1 MLLLPHRHWPVS
13 ELPSS
18 PVVAWFCCCCCSAWI
33 RLTTGQWHDSTSWHT
48 LPWSGPGPVADAGP
62 RVWGSAPVP
71 GGQPLFLCSPGGH
84 CAHAMLAMI
93 LGLRGCTAI
102 RLIPAAAVAAAVL
115 SRWVGWKQ
123 WEMGKGIRP
132 KQGFARHAPTPP
144 TSLTPHTPTST
155 PPHPHTPT
163 PALRMQ
169 PHWQESWPAGQALCP
184 ASPEP
189 TSGWAAGG
197 FYSASGSWIGYPQCL
212 WSKGG
217 PLLDEEWAMVL
228 ASRPEKLPSISRAF
242 LPCWL
247 AILHL
252 RALRAY
258 VCLASGDG
266 AAVPSGCW
274 WHTLRGLNQVFVSA
288 RYQMPDHLGLRLG
301 QDAYGVHVPAKVAR
315 DHAAWTD
322 PASLLGAGSHG
333 IAMLHGC
340 MRLLCLAVVVRPAA
354 NVLLINM

>member
-1 MLLLPHRHWPVS
+1 MLLQLLLSLNQVDHFEGLANGMTVPLGTLCLGQAQDLLQTLALECEEVLQCLVVS
-13 ELPSS
+13 H
-18 PVVAWFCCCCCSAWI
+18 FFSAPLRAIVHIPCW
-33 RLTTGQWHDSTSWHT
+33 RCFWGSEAAQPFGWCPLLLLLQPGWVGGWVGSNGKWERV
-48 LPWSGPGPVADAGP
+48 SGPSKA
-62 RVWGSAPVP
+62 
-71 GGQPLFLCSPGGH
+71 SPG
-84 CAHAMLAMI
+84 M
-93 LGLRGCTAI
+93 
-102 RLIPAAAVAAAVL
+102 P
-115 SRWVGWKQ
+115 
-123 WEMGKGIRP
+123 
-132 KQGFARHAPTPP
+132 RHPP
-144 TSLTPHTPTST
+144 HPTPHTPTST
-155 PPHPHTPT
+155 HPT

-217 PLLDEEWAMVL
+217 SLLDEEWAMVL
-228 ASRPEKLPSISRAF
+228 ASRTKKLPSISRAF
-242 LPCWL
+242 LSCWL

-266 AAVPSGCW
+266 TALPSGCW
-274 WHTLRGLNQVFVSA
+274 WHTRRGLNQVFVSA
-288 RYQMPDHLGLRLG
+288 SYQLLDHLGLRLG

-315 DHAAWTD
+315 FHAAWTD

-340 MRLLCLAVVVRPAA
+340 MQVLCLAVVVRPAA
-354 NVLLINM
+354 NVLVINM

>member
-18 PVVAWFCCCCCSAWI
+18 PVVVWFCCSCCSAWI

-102 RLIPAAAVAAAVL
+102 RLIPAAAVAAAE
-115 SRWVGWKQ
+115 SVGGL
-123 WEMGKGIRP
+123 EAMGNGKRYQAQARLRP
-132 KQGFARHAPTPP
+132 ACPDTPHI
-144 TSLTPHTPTST
+144 PHTP
-155 PPHPHTPT
+155 HPHIYTPT

-169 PHWQESWPAGQALCP
+169 PHWQQSWPAGQALCP

-212 WSKGG
+212 YLVRCGLWCWPAGLKSCHQSAG
-217 PLLDEEWAMVL
+217 PSCHADW
-228 ASRPEKLPSISRAF
+228 PS
-242 LPCWL
+242 CTW
-247 AILHL
+247 
-252 RALRAY
+252 
-258 VCLASGDG
+258 G
-266 AAVPSGCW
+266 PSGHMCAW
-274 WHTLRGLNQVFVSA
+274 
-288 RYQMPDHLGLRLG
+288 
-301 QDAYGVHVPAKVAR
+301 PAAMALQY
-315 DHAAWTD
+315 HQ
-322 PASLLGAGSHG
+322 GAGGTLWEVWIRS
-333 IAMLHGC
+333 L
-340 MRLLCLAVVVRPAA
+340 
-354 NVLLINM
+354 